1 MKKTILTTLLLA
13 IFCLSGFAQSMRM
26 SEGTKKVANTM
37 AIIENFYVDE
47 VDDKKLSEDVIK
59 ATLDKLDPHSS
70 YISAEDIKEMEEPL
84 QGNFDGIGIM
94 FNMMTDTLYVIET
107 VSGGPSQKVGIL
119 PGDRIIM
126 VNDTVIAGVKMSNK
140 NIMSRLKGP
149 KGTSVN
155 VKVMRRGV
163 PDLISF
169 KIVRD
174 KIPIYSLDAAY
185 MVTSEVGYI
194 RLSRFGA
201 TTTAE
206 FMEAC
211 GKLKKEGMKNLI
223 LDLESNGGG
232 YLTAAIEIANQFLDK
247 KQLIVYTEG
256 TKQSRQVAEA
266 NSRGALTDGK
276 LVILINE
283 ASASASE
290 IVSGAVQDWDRGVI
304 VGRRSFGKGLVQRPF
319 RLPDNSEIRLT
330 VAKYYTP
337 TGRSIQKPY
346 ENGKPESYARD
357 VIDRYNKG
365 EMMSADSIH
374 FPDSLK
380 YKTLVNERTVYGGG
394 GIMPDYFVPID
405 TSRYSAYHNKLI
417 YSGAI
422 YKVSMDEV
430 DKNRKHLLAKYPTV
444 EDFDAKYVVSDEMFA
459 KLDKEMKLEI
469 KDTTSVAS
477 EQISSTGLQHNEAEK
492 EKAEIKKKDEESDKE
507 GLERSKTLIEAQLK
521 SLIARDLYE
530 NAAYYK
536 IMNKENNIYKKG
548 IEIITDENLYN
559 ELLQKGRE

>member
-1 MKKTILTTLLLA
+1 MKKIFFTSLLFTIFSIAGLA
-13 IFCLSGFAQSMRM
+13 QALRM
-26 SEGTKKVANTM
+26 SDGSQKVARTM
-37 AIIENFYVDE
+37 AIIENFYVDD

-59 ATLDKLDPHSS
+59 AALEKLDPHSS
-70 YISAEDIKEMEEPL
+70 YISAEDIKDMEEPL

-126 VNDTVIAGVKMSNK
+126 VNDTLIAGVKMSNK
-140 NIMSRLKGP
+140 NIMSRLKGK
-149 KGTSVN
+149 KGTTVN

-169 KIVRD
+169 RIVRD
-174 KIPIYSLDAAY
+174 KIPIYSIDASY
-185 MVTSEVGYI
+185 MVAPEVGYV

-201 TTTAE
+201 TTGAE
-206 FMEAC
+206 FIEAC
-211 GKLKKEGMKNLI
+211 QKLKNEGMKNLI

-232 YLTAAIEIANQFLDK
+232 YLGAAIDIANHFLEN

-256 TKQSRQVAEA
+256 KKQPKQVAEA
-266 NSRGALTDGK
+266 NNKGLMRDGK

-283 ASASASE
+283 SSASASE
-290 IVSGAVQDWDRGVI
+290 IVSGAVQDWDRGVL

-319 RLPDNSEIRLT
+319 RLQDDSEVRLT

-337 TGRSIQKPY
+337 SGRYIQKPY
-346 ENGKPESYARD
+346 ENGKADSYARD

-380 YKTLVNERTVYGGG
+380 YTTLVNQRTVYGGG
-394 GIMPDYFVPID
+394 GIMPDYFVPLD
-405 TSRYSAYHNKLI
+405 TTRYSAYNTKLI

-422 YKVSMDEV
+422 YKVSMGEV
-430 DKNRKHLLAKYPTV
+430 DKNREQLLAKYPTV
-444 EDFDAKYVVSDEMFA
+444 EDFDANYVFSQEIFD
-459 KLDKEMKLEI
+459 KLDKEMKLEM
-469 KDTTSVAS
+469 KDLLK
-477 EQISSTGLQHNEAEK
+477 EDNKEA
-492 EKAEIKKKDEESDKE
+492 KAVEEKKKSEEEKDKE
-507 GLERSKTLIEAQLK
+507 GLERSRTLIEAQFKALV
-521 SLIARDLYE
+521 ARDLYE
-530 NAAYYK
+530 SAAYYK

-548 IEIITDENLYN
+548 LEIITSNELYN
-559 ELLQKGRE
+559 DLLSKSR